1 MLKLG
6 YAQADITPT
15 EPLELVGFYRPDNV
29 SKGVESP
36 LLAQVSVWETE
47 ERCCLITVDSLGFMK
62 DMTELLRERVG
73 EVLGISKDKVMVC
86 FSHTH
91 AAPNADSEKQYFE
104 MICEKV
110 SAATGQAMADL
121 KTVSVGYGNA
131 EVDIGVN
138 RRIEGIKVD
147 KRAGFLLARDE
158 KTQKN
163 CLLLVR
169 LTAHGNVLKAD
180 NYRISPDYFG
190 AVREVL
196 QGQYGCPVMVLQGA
210 SGNIA
215 PKYFDSEN
223 TPVDARGPAFVR
235 SKDALQKMAQEVGE
249 KLAEKVA
256 QITMKSDAILRMYSK
271 EKMIYAEVPS
281 MKAAEQIASEA
292 KQFCGINGTEWL
304 TEVRRLR
311 EQGVHR
317 QVECAEVQYFSV
329 GDWCLCGVPYELMTE
344 FALGGVERTGN
355 EFFYINGYTNGC
367 LSYFPLG
374 EEFDKGG
381 YEVYWSMLIYYKYF
395 YRVFPFERESGER
408 LLDFMIENAPKNC

>member
-29 SKGVESP
+29 SKGVQSP
-36 LLAQVSVWETE
+36 LIAQVAVWEEE
-47 ERCCLITVDSLGFMK
+47 ERCCVIAVDSLGFMK
-62 DMTELLRERVG
+62 DMTDLLRERVC
-73 EVLGISKDKVMVC
+73 EVLGISRDKVMVG

-110 SAATGQAMADL
+110 LAATEQAMADL
-121 KTVSVGYGNA
+121 KPVCIGYGNA
-131 EVDIGVN
+131 EVEIGVN
-138 RRIEGIKVD
+138 RRPGGSKVD
-147 KRAGFLLARDE
+147 KRAGFLLVRE
-158 KTQKN
+158 EENRKN

-190 AVREVL
+190 AVREKL
-196 QGQYGCPVMVLQGA
+196 QEQYGCPVVVLQGA

-235 SKDALQKMAQEVGE
+235 SKDALHRMAEEVRE
-249 KLAEKVA
+249 KLAERIMQTTLTADTRV
-256 QITMKSDAILRMYSK
+256 RMYSK
-271 EKMIYAEVPS
+271 EMTLYAEVPS
-281 MKAAEQIASEA
+281 SEVAGKIASEA
-292 KQFCGINGTEWL
+292 KQLCGIDGTEWL
-304 TEVRRLR
+304 AEVSRLR
-311 EQGVHR
+311 ELGVCR
-317 QVECAEVQYFSV
+317 QEECAEVQYFSI

-344 FALGGVERTGN
+344 FAINGVERTGN
-355 EFFYINGYTNGC
+355 EYFYINGYTNGC
-367 LSYFPLG
+367 LSYFPME

-395 YRVFPFERESGER
+395 YRVFPFERKSGEK
-408 LLDFMIENAPKNC
+408 LLHFIVENAFKDC

>member
-6 YAQADITPT
+6 YSQADITPT

-29 SKGVESP
+29 SKGLQSP
-36 LLAQVSVWETE
+36 LLAQVSVWEDK

-62 DMTELLRERVG
+62 YMTDLLRERVC
-73 EVLGISKDKVMVC
+73 EVLGVSKDKVMVC

-110 SAATGQAMADL
+110 LGAAQQALADS
-121 KTVSVGYGNA
+121 KPVCVGYGNA
-131 EVDIGVN
+131 EVEIGVN
-138 RRIEGIKVD
+138 RRLGGYKVD
-147 KRAGFLLARDE
+147 KRAGFLPVRDE
-158 KTQKN
+158 MTQKN
-163 CLLLVR
+163 RLLLVR

-196 QGQYGCPVMVLQGA
+196 QEQYGCPVMVLQGA
-210 SGNIA
+210 AGNIA

-235 SKDALQKMAQEVGE
+235 SKDALQRMAEEVRE
-249 KLAEKVA
+249 KLAESTARIPMTADVA
-256 QITMKSDAILRMYSK
+256 VRMYSK
-271 EKMIYAEVPS
+271 EMMLYAEVPPLEV
-281 MKAAEQIASEA
+281 AEKIASEA
-292 KQFCGINGTEWL
+292 KELCGIDGTEWL
-304 TEVRRLR
+304 AEVSRLR
-311 EQGVHR
+311 EQGVYR
-317 QVECAEVQYFSV
+317 QEECAEVQYFSV

-344 FALGGVERTGN
+344 FALKGAERTKN
-355 EFFYINGYTNGC
+355 AFFYINGYTNGC
-367 LSYFPLG
+367 LSYFPME

-395 YRVFPFERESGER
+395 HRVFPFERESGKK
-408 LLDFMIENAPKNC
+408 LLNFMIQNKE

>member
-6 YAQADITPT
+6 YAQADITPE
-15 EPLELVGFYRPDNV
+15 EPLELVGFNRADNL
-29 SKGVESP
+29 SKGVESS
-36 LLAQVSVWETE
+36 LLAQVSVWEGE
-47 ERCCLITVDSLGFMK
+47 ERCCLIAVDSLGFMK
-62 DMTELLRERVG
+62 NMTDLLRERVCK
-73 EVLGISKDKVMVC
+73 VLGVSKDKVMVC

-104 MICEKV
+104 MICDKV
-110 SAATGQAMADL
+110 SAAAVRAMADL

-138 RRIEGIKVD
+138 RRAGGIKVD
-147 KRAGFLLARDE
+147 ERAGFLLAQDE

-196 QGQYGCPVMVLQGA
+196 QEQYDCPVMVLQGA

-215 PKYFDSEN
+215 PKYFDSET
-223 TPVDARGPAFVR
+223 TPVDARGPAFIR
-235 SKDALQKMAQEVGE
+235 SKDALHKMAEEVRE
-249 KLAEKVA
+249 KLAERIA
-256 QITMKSDAILRMYSK
+256 RITFTADTTMRMYSK
-271 EKMIYAEVPS
+271 EMMLYAEVPS
-281 MKAAEQIASEA
+281 SSVAEKIASEA
-292 KQFCGINGTEWL
+292 KELCGIGGTEWL
-304 TEVRRLR
+304 AEVSRLR
-311 EQGVHR
+311 ESGVCR
-317 QVECAEVQYFSV
+317 QEEGAEVQYFSV
-329 GDWCLCGVPYELMTE
+329 GNWCLCGVPYELMTE

-367 LSYFPLG
+367 LSYFPME

-395 YRVFPFERESGER
+395 HRVFPFERESGEK
-408 LLDFMIENAPKNC
+408 LLYFMVENAFKDC

>member
-29 SKGVESP
+29 AKGVQSP
-36 LLAQVSVWETE
+36 LLVQVSVWEDE

-62 DMTELLRERVG
+62 DMTDLLRERVCR
-73 EVLGISKDKVMVC
+73 VLGVAKDKVMVC

-104 MICEKV
+104 MICDKASE
-110 SAATGQAMADL
+110 ATMQALADL
-121 KTVSVGYGNA
+121 KPVCVGYGNA
-131 EVDIGVN
+131 EVEIGVN
-138 RRIEGIKVD
+138 RRPGGTKVD
-147 KRAGFLLARDE
+147 KRAGILLARE
-158 KTQKN
+158 AKN
-163 CLLLVR
+163 GKNHLLLVR

-196 QGQYGCPVMVLQGA
+196 QEQYGCPVMVLQGA

-235 SKDALQKMAQEVGE
+235 SKDALHKMAQEVGD
-249 KLAEKVA
+249 KLAEKIA
-256 QITMKSDAILRMYSK
+256 QITMKSGIPLQMYSK
-271 EKMIYAEVPS
+271 EMTLYAEVPS
-281 MKAAEQIASEA
+281 MEAAEQIASEA
-292 KQFCGINGTEWL
+292 RQLCGIDGTEWL
-304 TEVRRLR
+304 TEVNGLR
-311 EQGVHR
+311 ELGVYS
-317 QVECAEVQYFSV
+317 QKENAEVQYFSI

-344 FALGGVERTGN
+344 FALCGAERTGN

-367 LSYFPLG
+367 LSYFPME

-395 YRVFPFERESGER
+395 HRVFPFERELGER
-408 LLDFMIENAPKNC
+408 LLDFMVENVRKDC